1 MKGQWIGTY
10 FGSPNG
16 GKITVNVDERES
28 SFQAMG
34 YVFPE
39 ADQLPNP
46 VAYFSTPNKNRRFQC
61 HTESI
66 QAIDPA
72 SANVLPW
79 DKVKVRYD
87 EHVIF
92 PQYGDITG
100 SWHENSLSLSWVT
113 DIGSSGTCVLP
124 RSKAAEPSE
133 LVAVEKDWGAYKEY
147 VGKFPHRGYLFRG
160 QNNQKRLRTKFHRT
174 GRANLSRFLNEDV
187 PALHQHLSARTRHL
201 FNLQNPDENGAFWN
215 LAQHHGYPTPLL
227 DWTYSPYVA
236 AFFAYRRISN
246 EQAAA
251 ASLDAKV
258 RIFIFDQQQWKV
270 DWLTSQMLLVPAD
283 HLSVLVFIAIEN
295 ERVIPQQAVST
306 VTNVDDIESYIK
318 SKESETKKYL
328 LAIDLPVRECRSVV
342 RELGSMGITAG
353 SLFPGL
359 DGACEELTERNFE
372 I

>member
-1 MKGQWIGTY
+1 MQGQWIGTY
-10 FGSPNG
+10 NGSPNG
-16 GKITVNVDERES
+16 GTIIVNVDERES

-39 ADQLPNP
+39 ANTLPNP
-46 VAYFSTPNKNRRFQC
+46 VAYFSTPNKTRHFQC
-61 HTESI
+61 RTGSI
-66 QAIDPA
+66 QAVDPA

-100 SWHENSLSLSWVT
+100 SWDENALSLSWVT
-113 DIGSSGTCVLP
+113 DIGSTGNCVLP

-147 VGKFPHRGYLFRG
+147 VGSLRHRGYLFRG

-187 PALHQHLSARTRHL
+187 PALHRHLSARTKHL

-236 AFFAYRRISN
+236 TFFAYRGISN

-258 RIFIFDQQQWKV
+258 RMFVFDPQQWQE
-270 DWLTSQMLLVPAD
+270 DWRHSQTLLVPAQ
-283 HLSVLVFIAIEN
+283 HLSVLVFIAMEN
-295 ERVIPQQAVST
+295 ERVIPQQAAST

-318 SKESETKKYL
+318 SKESGARKYL
-328 LAIDLPVRECRSVV
+328 WAIDLPVRERRSIV
-342 RELGSMGITAG
+342 RELSYMGITAG

-359 DGACEELTERNFE
+359 DGACEELLERNFE
-372 I
+372 V